1 MNSYS
6 IKPENRNDRNSKSA
20 RSGIGEMIC
29 HNQTECK
36 ESSKTNTGSLSAKQN
51 ALKLGEREKKKVSF
65 SICHIHLLIP
75 NEKKKISEDILQVG
89 SVI

>member
-6 IKPENRNDRNSKSA
+6 IKPENRNDRNSKNA

-51 ALKLGEREKKKVSF
+51 ALKLGEREKKRLVF
-65 SICHIHLLIP
+65 LFVTSIYLSLMR
-75 NEKKKISEDILQVG
+75 KK
-89 SVI
+89 